1 MATNNVLGTVYETLL
16 CSPGMNE
23 TVKIDVKLNRKI
35 VLLLNSV
42 IEACLG
48 KEGEINQDLIRLVPA
63 EDVSKLKEF
72 ADDCLTKAGLKEL
85 SEKMKQLS
93 GK

>member
-23 TVKIDVKLNRKI
+23 PVKIDVKMNRKT

-42 IEACLG
+42 IDAGLNHNSESQELL
-48 KEGEINQDLIRLVPA
+48 KLVPA
-63 EDVSKLKEF
+63 DDVTKLKEF

-85 SEKMKQLS
+85 SEKMKALNT
-93 GK
+93 K